1 MCIKVTCSVRCL
13 VVQSFRNLCHFVPTA
28 KPNHARIH
36 TIDHHPNLQISLLLR
51 ILIREE
57 PPLHFWPVES
67 ASNRR
72 RTTEVEDGEGGT
84 EAYVHWF
91 GSELIKNGYL

>member
-1 MCIKVTCSVRCL
+1 MCIKVTCSRAVL
-13 VVQSFRNLCHFVPTA
+13 QSFCNLCHFVPTA

-57 PPLHFWPVES
+57 EPPPFLAVES

-72 RTTEVEDGEGGT
+72 RTTERGRM
-84 EAYVHWF
+84 AKVHW
-91 GSELIKNGYL
+91 